1 MWRLMSR
8 REWLARGL
16 LSAPVL
22 VGCGGGPGAG
32 PPLDKDLA
40 RSSVEKALQ
49 AWVDG
54 KKPEELKPEITI
66 GDFEWEGGKTKLV
79 SFRLLTDKE
88 RTDGSSLHVTVLR
101 EFRNAQGKVSKS
113 EAIYVVGTSPVITIF
128 PQ

>member
-1 MWRLMSR
+1 
-8 REWLARGL
+8 
-16 LSAPVL
+16 
-22 VGCGGGPGAG
+22 
-32 PPLDKDLA
+32 LA

-54 KKPEELKPEITI
+54 KKPEELRPEITI

-79 SFRLLTDKE
+79 SFRLLPDKE
-88 RTDGSSLHVTVLR
+88 RSDGSSLHVTVLR
-101 EFRNAQGKVSKS
+101 EFRNAQGKISKS